1 MSTVTFVS
9 ADGVR
14 TTVDVEAGTSVM
26 EAAVD
31 HGIDDIV
38 AECGGSAS
46 CATCH
51 VYVSE
56 DDHGRMPARSPLEDE
71 MLASTAAPRR
81 ETSRLSCQI
90 VVDPGLG
97 DLTVHLP
104 EEQC

>member
-1 MSTVTFVS
+1 MSIVTFVS

-31 HGIDDIV
+31 HGIDEIV
-38 AECGGSAS
+38 AECGGSAT

-56 DDHGRMPARSPLEDE
+56 ADHSRLPARSALEDE
-71 MLASTAAPRR
+71 MLGATAAPRR

-90 VVDPGLG
+90 VVDADLG